1 MKDKLVQRKEFDSE
15 AIAVEAASW
24 VLQLENGD
32 LSDEDRAALREWAER
47 SPAHARVLKE
57 YASAWVSIDDML
69 IKANEAEK
77 VVYKYSLWSLLSM
90 LFGKFFIR
98 LAAPVAVVFS
108 IILYL
113 TAGNYVDQP
122 VPEAVTTSVT
132 YSTKLGEQAQFKMA
146 DGSTAHLNTGS
157 AIEVEYTPSRRVIHL
172 LKGEVHFEV
181 AHDTARP
188 FDVIAHEKKITAV
201 GTAFDVRLTKAGVN
215 ITVTEGVVVVTS
227 VVSDPARA
235 DNINGLEREVLA
247 VLEPNEKMVVD
258 KEDVTVA
265 KVAQDVIDRQ
275 LSWRDGI
282 LKFKD
287 DSLFY
292 VIQEVSRYTDVKIIL
307 IDPTLE
313 DLRVGGLFKTGE
325 IQALLSALELSFD
338 LRARHVDENTI
349 YLYRQTKPKEGI

>member
-32 LSDEDRAALREWAER
+32 LSDEDRAALREWTER

-57 YASAWVSIDDML
+57 YASVWVSIDDML

-77 VVYKYSLWSLLSM
+77 VVYKYSWWSLFSM

-98 LAAPVAVVFS
+98 LAAPVAVVFA
-108 IILYL
+108 IIFYL
-113 TAGNYVDQP
+113 TAGDYAGQTTPDV
-122 VPEAVTTSVT
+122 ATTSVT

-146 DGSTAHLNTGS
+146 DGSTVHLNTGS
-157 AIEVEYTPSRRVIHL
+157 AIEVEYKPSRRVIHL

-181 AHDTARP
+181 AHDPARP
-188 FDVIAHEKKITAV
+188 FDVIADEKKITAV
-201 GTAFDVRLTKAGVN
+201 GTAFDVRLTEAGVN
-215 ITVTEGVVVVTS
+215 ITVTEGVVVVSPAVPNPTGADNT
-227 VVSDPARA
+227 SDPEQE
-235 DNINGLEREVLA
+235 ILA

-258 KEDVTVA
+258 KGDVTIA
-265 KVAQDVIDRQ
+265 KVAQDVIERQ

-338 LRARHVDENTI
+338 LHARHVDENTI